1 MNDTFFDIAI
11 KEAKKAKNKQEVPV
25 GAIIVREKKILS
37 KGHNKVEKTNSI
49 LSHAEIIAIQK
60 ACKKIKDWRLD
71 DCELYVTLEPCEM
84 CKEIIKRARI
94 KKVYYGLKNKGY
106 TLKKPTYIENK
117 NSIQKKEIEKL
128 LVSFFKI
135 KR

>member
-1 MNDTFFDIAI
+1 MNDIFFDIAI

-25 GAIIVREKKILS
+25 GAIIVREKKILA
-37 KGHNKVEKTNSI
+37 KGYNKVEKTKSI

-60 ACKKIKDWRLD
+60 ACKKKKDWRLD

-84 CKEIIKRARI
+84 CKEIIKRTRI
-94 KKVYYGLKNKGY
+94 KKVYYGIKNKEY
-106 TLKKPTYIENK
+106 KLKETIYIENK
-117 NSIQKKEIEKL
+117 NTIQKNEIEKL